1 MLQTQEQPRKNM
13 SCGLDFVSVPD
24 LHNGL
29 MTASNAGFHYIVIPF
44 IHPRYRRELIS
55 GKAKDRIAPIT
66 RSDLVLSS
74 QDWNRLVVGKF
85 SELFEVDC
93 EIEHV
98 RKQSEALFVQELEFA
113 SHLSLPA
120 VLLRLNSGN
129 NMNLAR
135 ILYSKISAGCS
146 YQVWVHM
153 PMCVRAQQE
162 IEEDSWEWWN
172 KFRSLC
178 DYDKKIGLALELST
192 ELPNE
197 HQLQRWL
204 GEPVKCLIIP
214 TSLFITNQ
222 RDFPV
227 LSRSH
232 QELIRRFLTLDVQYI
247 IKGRNRHG
255 DISQYL
261 NYITFLGKKL
271 YTSTAFTEYIQG
283 NNKIS

>member
-1 MLQTQEQPRKNM
+1 MQQMQEHPRKNM

-24 LHNGL
+24 LHSSL
-29 MTASNAGFHYIVIPF
+29 VSASNAGYHYIVIPF
-44 IHPRYRRELIS
+44 IHPRYRRELIC
-55 GKAKDRIAPIT
+55 GKAKNRVASIT

-74 QDWNRLVVGKF
+74 QDWNRLIVGKF
-85 SELFEVDC
+85 SDYLEVDC

-98 RKQSEALFVQELEFA
+98 RKHSEAVFLQELEFA

-120 VLLRLNSGN
+120 VLLQLSSGN
-129 NMNLAR
+129 NINLAR
-135 ILYSKISAGCS
+135 ILYSKISGGCS
-146 YQVWVHM
+146 YQVWVQLPICAKPH
-153 PMCVRAQQE
+153 QE

-178 DYDKKIGLALELST
+178 DYDKKIGLALEVST
-192 ELPNE
+192 HLPSE
-197 HQLQRWL
+197 QQMERWL

-227 LSRSH
+227 LSRNH
-232 QELIRRFLTLDVQYI
+232 QELIRRFLPLDIQYI

-271 YTSTAFTEYIQG
+271 YMSNAFTEYIQG
-283 NNKIS
+283 MFYN